1 MSSSRALVSASLI
14 AASSAASSLPCSR
27 IEFEDRPAAVFEFAQ
42 IGEARLQRAQLRVV
56 ERAGRLLP
64 VAGDERHGRTLV
76 QKPDRGGDLGGLD
89 VQLLGDAF
97 GDGFHGSRISSVGR
111 APLVGAPAPAGQ
123 SRSPSLATASIK
135 ARRRRHRPCAPARF
149 FDRRSSP
156 KGLRRGGRSPA
167 VNSAAR
173 TGRSGWARRCAFK
186 RSATM
191 NASSIDCSALRRGPG
206 LCRRSGRFGSRA
218 RGRR

>member
-27 IEFEDRPAAVFEFAQ
+27 IEFEDRPAAVLELAQ

-56 ERAGRLLP
+56 ERAGRLLA
-64 VAGDERHGRTLV
+64 VAGDEGHGRTLV
-76 QKPDRGGDLGGLD
+76 QKPDRGGDLAGLD

-123 SRSPSLATASIK
+123 SRSPSLATATPRGLRGADMAGSGVCRGVVTVKSTASPLSSACIAGSWAK
-135 ARRRRHRPCAPARF
+135 AARWQEARRSPPRRRIASRPR
-149 FDRRSSP
+149 
-156 KGLRRGGRSPA
+156 
-167 VNSAAR
+167 
-173 TGRSGWARRCAFK
+173 
-186 RSATM
+186 
-191 NASSIDCSALRRGPG
+191 
-206 LCRRSGRFGSRA
+206 
-218 RGRR
+218 